1 MSLQLH
7 RSNMQEFSEGE
18 QSYFQSVPH
27 GTAILCGNEKA
38 IENQNQSK
46 VNNLKDENFTI
57 SELYEVA
64 MCLPEDQR
72 PRTIYE
78 HQRKYEGFPEY
89 RRRLSWL
96 KRL

>member
-1 MSLQLH
+1 MVD
-7 RSNMQEFSEGE
+7 FSVGE

-38 IENQNQSK
+38 IENQNQSN
-46 VNNLKDENFTI
+46 VNTSRNDEFTV

-78 HQRKYEGFPEY
+78 HRRKCEGFPEY

-96 KRL
+96 KRLEQSGRE

>member
-1 MSLQLH
+1 
-7 RSNMQEFSEGE
+7 MQEFSVGE

-38 IENQNQSK
+38 IENQDNINENSSR
-46 VNNLKDENFTI
+46 NDEFTT

-64 MCLPEDQR
+64 MCLPEDKR

-78 HQRKYEGFPEY
+78 HQRKCENFPEY
-89 RRRLSWL
+89 RKFLTRL
-96 KRL
+96 KRLEKGDI